1 MLPSVGTVRKFFART
16 RLPAFGLPPG
26 YHSNSSVGRACLCPT
41 CTAMNTIG

>member
-26 YHSNSSVGRACLCPT
+26 YHSNSWVGRAIQLDEHWQ
-41 CTAMNTIG
+41 I